1 MVSTVGDLKLDDE
14 HSTIGLEDT
23 LQEGAKRLMSI
34 QNGILVV
41 LDNDNHVKGVLGTKQ
56 FLKAFADGKSS
67 ADEQCRNHMEMDYL
81 LVHVSEKLDSV
92 LEKIK
97 ARQPQAVVA
106 VDDDDMFVG
115 YFSPGV
121 YQEAQN
127 LVSNLKHLRL

>member
-14 HSTIGLEDT
+14 HSTIGLEDS
-23 LQEGAKRLMSI
+23 LQEGAKRLMSV

-41 LDNDNHVKGVLGTKQ
+41 LDNDNQVKGVLGTKQ

-67 ADEQCRNHMEMDYL
+67 TNEKCMSHMEMDFL

-97 ARQPQAVVA
+97 ARKPQAVVA
-106 VDDDDMFVG
+106 VDDDDSFVG
-115 YFSPGV
+115 YFSPGD